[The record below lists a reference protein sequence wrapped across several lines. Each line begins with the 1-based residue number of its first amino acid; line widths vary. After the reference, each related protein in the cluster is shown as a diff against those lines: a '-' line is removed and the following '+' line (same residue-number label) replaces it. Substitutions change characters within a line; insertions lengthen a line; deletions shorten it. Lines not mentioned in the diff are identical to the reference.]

1 MLPRS
6 KNRYV
11 AMAFSAAIMS
21 SILVGNPVQAA
32 RYAPAVSFQEF
43 NLKSYSRVVSTKSV
57 TTTIQAMTNVSPFTL
72 VGVTWTGAADPTSVF
87 QVRVREKGI
96 WSSWQQL
103 SWTTEHGPAT
113 NSSED
118 KKARNGTDPLITA
131 ISDAIEA
138 KVTNKTGKLPANLKL
153 ALTNSNQTTQ
163 DKNLV
168 AKRSLVGDVDPY
180 VTSPQGAVVAR
191 PRIITRAEWG
201 ADETWRD
208 ADAAMGTGILA
219 GFMHH
224 TATTNSYAAD
234 QGPAQMRAL
243 YAYYTRGLHYK
254 DMAYSF
260 LVDRYGN
267 IYEGRSG
274 CPRVMTTPCDGPSMP
289 AVGAHTA
296 AMNVNTF
303 SVSVIGNYQTENPP
317 AANLTAIVE
326 GVSSIMAWKIAPY
339 GLKPDGYSDVPV
351 GPDPDD
357 QSRYA
362 EGDIAHIQTVS
373 GHRDVGRTVCPGQ
386 YLYPALPN
394 IRARINQL
402 LTPAI
407 RDAAVN
413 PTAVDV
419 KSTNAVNITAF
430 APAGAEWSMQVTNEA
445 DGSVLLTQSGVA
457 ATDGVVAT
465 TWNRTNAQ
473 GAQVAEGRYR
483 AAIAMTVS
491 GVALP
496 VAATS
501 VLVTS
506 APATP
511 VVLVSK
517 YSSKTKRTITWSS
530 ATSLAPTT
538 FKYRTYSNS
547 TRKWSGWKATTNS
560 ATSVTLTKLT
570 LKRKYKIQI
579 QATNS
584 IGKSTV
590 TTFAFTHKK

>member
-6 KNRYV
+6 KNRYFV
-11 AMAFSAAIMS
+11 ASVATALVAG
-21 SILVGNPVQAA
+21 ILVGNPVQAA
-32 RYAPAVSFQEF
+32 RYLPAVSFQELT
-43 NLKSYSRVVSTKSV
+43 LKSYARTLSAKSV
-57 TTTIQAMTNVSPFTL
+57 TTTIQPVKSVPAFTL
-72 VGVTWTGAADPTSVF
+72 VGITWTGAIDTTSVF

-96 WSSWQQL
+96 WSVWQQL
-103 SWTTEHGPAT
+103 SWTSEHGPTT

-118 KKARNGTDPLITA
+118 KQARNGTDPLITA
-131 ISDAIEA
+131 TADAIEA

-153 ALTNSNQTTQ
+153 ALSNSNQTSQ
-163 DKNLV
+163 DKTLV
-168 AKRSLVGDVDPY
+168 ARRTLVGDVDPF
-180 VTSPQGAVVAR
+180 VTSPQGAIVPR
-191 PRIITRAEWG
+191 PRIISRVEWG
-201 ADETWRD
+201 ANESWRD

-243 YAYYTRGLHYK
+243 YAYYTKGLRYK

-303 SVSVIGNYQTENPP
+303 AVSVIGNYQTEKPP
-317 AANLTAIVE
+317 AASMAAIVE
-326 GVSSIMAWKIAPY
+326 GVASTMAWKIAPY
-339 GLKPDGYSDVPV
+339 GLTADGYSDVPV
-351 GPDPDD
+351 GPDPED

-386 YLYPALPN
+386 YLYPALPT

-407 RDAAVN
+407 RDAAVS

-419 KSTNAVNITAF
+419 NSANAVNLSAY
-430 APAGAEWSMQVTNEA
+430 APAGAEWSMQVTNET
-445 DGSVLLTQSGVA
+445 DGTVLHTQSGTA
-457 ATDGVVAT
+457 AADGVVT
-465 TWNRTNAQ
+465 STWNRTNAQ
-473 GAQVAEGRYR
+473 GAPVAEGRYR
-483 AAIAMTVS
+483 AAISMTVN
-491 GVALP
+491 GVVLP
-496 VAATS
+496 VAASS
-501 VLVTS
+501 VLVAT
-506 APATP
+506 APAIP
-511 VVLVSK
+511 KVLTSK
-517 YSSKTKRTITWSS
+517 YSSKTKRKMSWSGT
-530 ATSLAPTT
+530 TSLAPTT
-538 FKYRTYSNS
+538 FKYRTYSYS
-547 TRKWSGWKATTNS
+547 SRKWSSWKTTNS
-560 ATSVTLTKLT
+560 NPSVTLTKL
-570 LKRKYKIQI
+570 LWKRKYKIQI
-579 QATNS
+579 QAINA
-584 IGKSTV
+584 IGSSKA
-590 TTFAFTHKK
+590 TTFIFTHKK